1 MFLNKKNNNSRDINV
16 VPKDTKNTYYYML
29 KSYID
34 IIDDCLSHNTKYNEK
49 NIYKY
54 KCIISSY
61 LNELKIIYNLN
72 SIKIFI
78 KKYKPNGEQ
87 FSILDMLNH
96 LIKTYNNEYPKKIKS
111 EFSDLTK
118 TKNDVQKEVKEH
130 IKEINIIIII
140 NR

>member
-1 MFLNKKNNNSRDINV
+1 MFFNKKNNNSRDINV

-61 LNELKIIYNLN
+61 LSELKIIYNVN
-72 SIKIFI
+72 SIKHFI
-78 KKYKPNGEQ
+78 RKYKPDGKQ
-87 FSILDMLNH
+87 FSILEMLNY
-96 LIKTYNNEYPKKIKS
+96 LIKTFDNEYAKRIKS
-111 EFSDLTK
+111 EFSNLTK
-118 TKNDVQKEVKEH
+118 TKKRYSKITKKTYKRN
-130 IKEINIIIII
+130 
-140 NR
+140 

>member
-1 MFLNKKNNNSRDINV
+1 MPPKIKNNSRDINV

-34 IIDDCLSHNTKYNEK
+34 IVDKCLSHNTKYNE
-49 NIYKY
+49 NNLYKY

-61 LNELKIIYNLN
+61 LSELKIIYNVN

-87 FSILDMLNH
+87 FSILDMLNY
-96 LIKTYNNEYPKKIKS
+96 LIKTYDNEYPKKIKS

-118 TKNDVQKEVKEH
+118 TKKRRLKKTYKRN
-130 IKEINIIIII
+130 
-140 NR
+140 

>member
-1 MFLNKKNNNSRDINV
+1 MPVKKNNNSRDINV

-61 LNELKIIYNLN
+61 LSELKIIYNVN

-87 FSILDMLNH
+87 FSILDMLNY
-96 LIKTYNNEYPKKIKS
+96 LIKTFDNEYTKKIKS

-118 TKNDVQKEVKEH
+118 TKKRHLKRSKKTYKRN
-130 IKEINIIIII
+130 
-140 NR
+140 

>member
-1 MFLNKKNNNSRDINV
+1 MFFNKIKNNSRDINV

-34 IIDDCLSHNTKYNEK
+34 IVDKCLSHNTKYNE
-49 NIYKY
+49 NNLYKY

-61 LNELKIIYNLN
+61 LSELKIIYNLN

-87 FSILDMLNH
+87 FSILDMLDH
-96 LIKTYNNEYPKKIKS
+96 LIKKYHYEYAKNIKS
-111 EFSDLTK
+111 EFSNLTK
-118 TKNDVQKEVKEH
+118 TKKRDLKRSKKTYKRN
-130 IKEINIIIII
+130 
-140 NR
+140 

>member
-1 MFLNKKNNNSRDINV
+1 MFLNRKKNNSRDINV

-34 IIDDCLSHNTKYNEK
+34 IVDKCLSHNTKYNEN

-54 KCIISSY
+54 KYIISSY
-61 LNELKIIYNLN
+61 LSELKIIYNLN

-87 FSILDMLNH
+87 FSILDMLDH
-96 LIKTYNNEYPKKIKS
+96 LIKKYHYEYAKNIKS

-118 TKNDVQKEVKEH
+118 TKKQHLKRSKKTYKRN
-130 IKEINIIIII
+130 
-140 NR
+140 

>member
-1 MFLNKKNNNSRDINV
+1 MPVKKNNNSRDINV

-61 LNELKIIYNLN
+61 LSELKIIYNVN

-96 LIKTYNNEYPKKIKS
+96 LIKTFDNEYTKKIKS

-118 TKNDVQKEVKEH
+118 TKKRHLKRSKKTYKRN
-130 IKEINIIIII
+130 
-140 NR
+140 

>member
-1 MFLNKKNNNSRDINV
+1 MPPKIKNNSRDINV

-34 IIDDCLSHNTKYNEK
+34 IVDKCLSHNTKYNE
-49 NIYKY
+49 NNLYKY

-61 LNELKIIYNLN
+61 LSELKIIYNLN

-87 FSILDMLNH
+87 FSILDMLDH
-96 LIKTYNNEYPKKIKS
+96 LIKKYHYEYAKNIKS
-111 EFSDLTK
+111 VFSDLTK
-118 TKNDVQKEVKEH
+118 TKKQHLKRSKKTYKRN
-130 IKEINIIIII
+130 
-140 NR
+140 

>member
-1 MFLNKKNNNSRDINV
+1 MFFNKKNNNSRDINV
-16 VPKDTKNTYYYML
+16 LPKDTKNTYYYML

-34 IIDDCLSHNTKYNEK
+34 IIDHSLSTHTKYNEK

-61 LNELKIIYNLN
+61 LNELKIIYNVN

-87 FSILDMLNH
+87 FSILDMLNY
-96 LIKTYNNEYPKKIKS
+96 LIKTYDNEYAKKIKS

-118 TKNDVQKEVKEH
+118 TKKRRLKRSKKTYKRN
-130 IKEINIIIII
+130 
-140 NR
+140 

>member
-1 MFLNKKNNNSRDINV
+1 MFLNKKNNNSRDINL

-34 IIDDCLSHNTKYNEK
+34 IIGDCLSHNVTENNEK

-61 LNELKIIYNLN
+61 LSELKIIYNVK

-87 FSILDMLNH
+87 FSILDMLNY
-96 LIKTYNNEYPKKIKS
+96 LIKTYDNEYPKKIKS

-118 TKNDVQKEVKEH
+118 TKKRRLKKTYKRN
-130 IKEINIIIII
+130 
-140 NR
+140 

>member
-1 MFLNKKNNNSRDINV
+1 MPPKIKNNSRDINV

-29 KSYID
+29 KLYID
-34 IIDDCLSHNTKYNEK
+34 IVDKCLSHNTKYNE
-49 NIYKY
+49 NNLYKY

-61 LNELKIIYNLN
+61 LSELKIIYNLN

-87 FSILDMLNH
+87 FSILDMLDH
-96 LIKTYNNEYPKKIKS
+96 LIKKYHYEYAKNIKS

-118 TKNDVQKEVKEH
+118 TKKQHLKRSKKTYKRN
-130 IKEINIIIII
+130 
-140 NR
+140 

>member
-1 MFLNKKNNNSRDINV
+1 MFFNKKNNNSRDINV

-61 LNELKIIYNLN
+61 LSELKIIYNVN

-87 FSILDMLNH
+87 FSILDMLNY
-96 LIKTYNNEYPKKIKS
+96 LIKTFDNEYTKKIKS

-118 TKNDVQKEVKEH
+118 TKKRRLKKTYKRN
-130 IKEINIIIII
+130 
-140 NR
+140 

>member
-1 MFLNKKNNNSRDINV
+1 MPPKIKNNSRDINV

-34 IIDDCLSHNTKYNEK
+34 IVDKCLSHNTKYNE
-49 NIYKY
+49 NNLYKY

-61 LNELKIIYNLN
+61 LSELKIIYNLN

-87 FSILDMLNH
+87 FSILDMLDH
-96 LIKTYNNEYPKKIKS
+96 LIKKYHYEYAKNIKT
-111 EFSDLTK
+111 EFSDFTK
-118 TKNDVQKEVKEH
+118 TKKQNLKRSK
-130 IKEINIIIII
+130 KTYKRN
-140 NR
+140 

>member
-1 MFLNKKNNNSRDINV
+1 MPPKIKNNSRDINV

-34 IIDDCLSHNTKYNEK
+34 IVDKCLSHNTKYNE
-49 NIYKY
+49 NNLYKY

-61 LNELKIIYNLN
+61 LSELKIIYNLN

-87 FSILDMLNH
+87 FSILDMLDH
-96 LIKTYNNEYPKKIKS
+96 LIKKYHYEYAKNIKS

-118 TKNDVQKEVKEH
+118 TKKQHLKRSKKTYKRN
-130 IKEINIIIII
+130 
-140 NR
+140 

>member
-1 MFLNKKNNNSRDINV
+1 MFFNKKNNNSRDINV

-61 LNELKIIYNLN
+61 LSELKIIYNVN

-87 FSILDMLNH
+87 FSILDMLNY
-96 LIKTYNNEYPKKIKS
+96 LIKTFDNEYTKKIKS

-118 TKNDVQKEVKEH
+118 TKKRHLKKSKKTYKRN
-130 IKEINIIIII
+130 
-140 NR
+140 

>member
-1 MFLNKKNNNSRDINV
+1 MFLNNKKNNSRDINL

-34 IIDDCLSHNTKYNEK
+34 IIGDCLSHKVTEYNEK

-61 LNELKIIYNLN
+61 LSELKIIYNLS

-78 KKYKPNGEQ
+78 KKYKPDGEP
-87 FSILDMLNH
+87 FSILEMLNY
-96 LIKTYNNEYPKKIKS
+96 LIKTFDNEYAKRIKS
-111 EFSDLTK
+111 EFSNLTK
-118 TKNDVQKEVKEH
+118 TKKRYLKL
-130 IKEINIIIII
+130 
-140 NR
+140 